1 MLLPAVN
8 SLIFGPVVDSGNVG
22 VVVPIAVLLASVT
35 CARCSSAARRLVMSR
50 VGTKLKPVGASR
62 CMMRTLSLPAP
73 FYRAYASGDLSARLS
88 SIETLASMLQ
98 NIVLTTGLTSVFSLA
113 YVAQIAAYARFGLA
127 CAGRDPGQRGS
138 VGGVRA
144 GAGERDQAQAGALRA
159 RKGWEYALFT
169 GIQKI
174 RLTGAERRAYATWV
188 DSYKDEVKL
197 TYNGPRLMRYSNVV
211 QTAVSVV
218 GTIVIYFTA
227 VQTGV
232 STSEY
237 MAFNLAYGMATG
249 AFMSLAGVAGNFASI
264 KPHLDM
270 AAPIMKS
277 VPESAGGQA
286 GA

>member
-1 MLLPAVN
+1 MSV
-8 SLIFGPVVDSGNVG
+8 
-22 VVVPIAVLLASVT
+22 ASV
-35 CARCSSAARRLVMSR
+35 LVQVS
-50 VGTKLKPVGASR
+50 VTKRKLEH
-62 CMMRTLSLPAP
+62 
-73 FYRAYASGDLSARLS
+73 SAR
-88 SIETLASMLQ
+88 
-98 NIVLTTGLTSVFSLA
+98 
-113 YVAQIAAYARFGLA
+113 
-127 CAGRDPGQRGS
+127 
-138 VGGVRA
+138 
-144 GAGERDQAQAGALRA
+144 

-277 VPESAGGQA
+277 VPESAGGKQVLEHCSGRIEMDNVTFRYA
-286 GA
+286 EGAPAVLGVICR